1 MDGIFRKCA
10 RALPL
15 LGLVLGLSACASASQ
30 SPVLT
35 ADAVLRVADLTRA
48 EGDLV
53 SAAGLYQKAH
63 EIAPTDAR
71 PLIELGRTLA
81 RMGSSG
87 AAAEAYRAALQ
98 IDGSDAEAR
107 RGLGL
112 TLLNTGQPE
121 AAITEFEKALDRG
134 EDYRLYNGIGV
145 AYDMVG
151 DHEAAQTYYRSALR
165 LAPAN
170 LDVTNNL
177 GLSLMLEGRY
187 QEGISL
193 LEQAAADPMAPP
205 RFRQNLALAYGLA
218 GDKDR
223 ARQLAQ
229 RDLDPDTVER
239 NLTYFDVLK
248 GLGDDRTMAS
258 ALGAHLADPA
268 PLAPAGEPTSAT
280 GQPPTSS
287 PAASAPIS
295 ELAPVQG
302 GTEGAPS
309 AGAARDDHATTA
321 VADAASQ
328 AASEIRLPSEMR

>member
-1 MDGIFRKCA
+1 MDGIFRKCG

-15 LGLVLGLSACASASQ
+15 LGLVLGLSACASSSQ

-63 EIAPTDAR
+63 EIAPTDER

-112 TLLNTGQPE
+112 ALLSTGQPE
-121 AAITEFEKALDRG
+121 AAIAEFEKAIDLGD
-134 EDYRLYNGIGV
+134 DYRLYNSIGV
-145 AYDMVG
+145 AYDMLG
-151 DHEAAQTYYRSALR
+151 DHEAAQTYYHSALR

-170 LDVTNNL
+170 LDITNNL
-177 GLSLMLEGRY
+177 GLSLVLEGRY
-187 QEGISL
+187 QDGISL
-193 LEQAAADPMAPP
+193 LEQAAADPMATP
-205 RFRQNLALAYGLA
+205 RFRQNLAFAYGLA

-223 ARQLAQ
+223 ARQLAE

-268 PLAPAGEPTSAT
+268 ALAPAGEPTPATEQPVTSPPAASSPVSQLVPATGGAGAAASAEVASQAT
-280 GQPPTSS
+280 GQ
-287 PAASAPIS
+287 
-295 ELAPVQG
+295 
-302 GTEGAPS
+302 
-309 AGAARDDHATTA
+309 
-321 VADAASQ
+321 
-328 AASEIRLPSEMR
+328 IRLTSEMR

>member
-1 MDGIFRKCA
+1 MDGIFCKCG

-15 LGLVLGLSACASASQ
+15 FGLLFGLSACAGSPQ

-48 EGDLV
+48 EGDFV

-81 RMGSSG
+81 RMGSPG

-107 RGLGL
+107 RGLAVAL
-112 TLLNTGQPE
+112 VSTGQAE
-121 AAITEFEKALDRG
+121 AAIAEFEKALDRG

-145 AYDMVG
+145 AYDMLG
-151 DHEAAQTYYRSALR
+151 DHEAAQTYYRTALR
-165 LAPAN
+165 LAPAS
-170 LDVTNNL
+170 LDITNNL
-177 GLSLMLEGRY
+177 GLSLVLEGRY

-193 LEQAAADPMAPP
+193 LEQAAADPMATA
-205 RFRQNLALAYGLA
+205 RFRQNLAFAYGLA
-218 GDKDR
+218 GDKGQ
-223 ARQLAQ
+223 ARQLAA
-229 RDLDPDTVER
+229 RDLDPGTVER

-268 PLAPAGEPTSAT
+268 APAPSALAPAGEAAAGMATAVEPAGLAAEAQSGPATGVTSPAT
-280 GQPPTSS
+280 GQ
-287 PAASAPIS
+287 
-295 ELAPVQG
+295 
-302 GTEGAPS
+302 
-309 AGAARDDHATTA
+309 
-321 VADAASQ
+321 
-328 AASEIRLPSEMR
+328 IRLPSETR